1 MGNFL
6 MWSEDGPIYIIAEAG
21 SNHDGSFLQA
31 KELIEHATEAKCDA
45 VKFQCIPPFER
56 DWVQPLQDVAEVR
69 GLDFLATPF
78 DVDAVRFLA
87 DVGVP
92 LLKIASPEIVN
103 LPLVE
108 AAANTGKP
116 LLLSTGMANL
126 GEISA
131 ALKARDLDLAEQDV
145 ALLHCTTRYPTPP
158 AQVNL
163 NAMETLRFVF
173 GFPVGLSDHSEGIAI
188 PIAAAAL
195 GARIIEKHF
204 TLDKTLE
211 GPDHHYALEP
221 EELRQMVEG
230 VRQVEQALGTRE
242 KGPQEGE
249 LVEARGRQL
258 EWTS

>member
-1 MGNFL
+1 VWSE
-6 MWSEDGPIYIIAEAG
+6 WSEDGLVYIIAEAG
-21 SNHDGSFLQA
+21 SNHDGDFAQA
-31 KELIEHATEAKCDA
+31 HELIEVASDAGCDA
-45 VKFQCIPPFER
+45 VKFQCIPPFRR
-56 DWVQPLQDVAEVR
+56 DWVEQLKLKANAFD
-69 GLDFLATPF
+69 LDFLATPF
-78 DVDAVRFLA
+78 DVEAVEFLA

-103 LPLVE
+103 LSLVK
-108 AAANTGKP
+108 AAADTGLP
-116 LLLSTGMANL
+116 LLLSTGMADL
-126 GEISA
+126 GEISE
-131 ALKARDLDLAEQDV
+131 ALRTRDLDLAEQDV

-188 PIAAAAL
+188 PIAATAL

-249 LVEARGRQL
+249 LVEARGRSL
-258 EWTS
+258 TWT

>member
-1 MGNFL
+1 V
-6 MWSEDGPIYIIAEAG
+6 WSEDGPVYIIAEAG
-21 SNHDGSFLQA
+21 SNHDGDYEQA
-31 KELIEHATEAKCDA
+31 VDLIEVAANARADA
-45 VKFQCIPPFER
+45 VKFQCIPPFQS
-56 DWVQPLQDVAEVR
+56 DWWGD
-69 GLDFLATPF
+69 LDELADALGIDLLATPF
-78 DVDAVRFLA
+78 DVEAVRFLA

-126 GEISA
+126 GEISQ
-131 ALKARDLDLAEQDV
+131 ALKTRDLDLAEQDV

-249 LVEARGRQL
+249 LVEARGRSL
-258 EWTS
+258 TWT

>member
-1 MGNFL
+1 V
-6 MWSEDGPIYIIAEAG
+6 WSEDGSVYIIAEAG
-21 SNHDGSFLQA
+21 SNHDGDFDQA
-31 KELIEHATEAKCDA
+31 VDLVRVASDALADA
-45 VKFQCIPPFER
+45 VKFQCLAPFRRE
-56 DWVQPLQDVAEVR
+56 WVSYLQEYAIGL

-92 LLKIASPEIVN
+92 LLKIASPEIIN

-116 LLLSTGMANL
+116 LLLSTGMATL
-126 GEISA
+126 GEISQ
-131 ALKARDLDLAEQDV
+131 ALKTRDLDLAEQDV

-204 TLDKTLE
+204 TLDKALE
-211 GPDHHYALEP
+211 GPDHHYALSP

>member
-1 MGNFL
+1 VEPV
-6 MWSEDGPIYIIAEAG
+6 WSEDGPVYIIAEAG
-21 SNHDGSFLQA
+21 SNHDGEFEQA
-31 KELIEHATEAKCDA
+31 RNLIGAAADARADA
-45 VKFQCIPPFER
+45 VKFQCIPPF
-56 DWVQPLQDVAEVR
+56 QR
-69 GLDFLATPF
+69 GWWPDLEARANYLGIDLLATPF
-78 DVDAVRFLA
+78 DVDAVQFLA

-108 AAANTGKP
+108 AAANTGRP

-126 GEISA
+126 GEISE
-131 ALKARDLDLAEQDV
+131 ALKTRDLDLAEQDV

-204 TLDKTLE
+204 TLDKTRE

>member
-1 MGNFL
+1 V
-6 MWSEDGPIYIIAEAG
+6 WSEDGPVYIIAEAG
-21 SNHDGSFLQA
+21 SNHDGDFEQA
-31 KELIEHATEAKCDA
+31 RNLIGAAADARADA
-45 VKFQCIPPFER
+45 VKFQCIPPF
-56 DWVQPLQDVAEVR
+56 QR
-69 GLDFLATPF
+69 GWWPDLEARANHLGIDLLATPF

-103 LPLVE
+103 LPLVK
-108 AAANTGKP
+108 AAADTGRP

-126 GEISA
+126 GEISQ
-131 ALKARDLDLAEQDV
+131 ALKTRDLDLAEQDV

>member
-1 MGNFL
+1 V
-6 MWSEDGPIYIIAEAG
+6 WSEDGPVYIIAEAG
-21 SNHDGSFLQA
+21 SNHDGALIQA
-31 KELIEHATEAKCDA
+31 LDLIEDASYAGCDA
-45 VKFQCIPPFER
+45 VKFQCIPPFQRHWWPELDARAER
-56 DWVQPLQDVAEVR
+56 VGIDL
-69 GLDFLATPF
+69 LATPF
-78 DVDAVRFLA
+78 DVDAVEFLA
-87 DVGVP
+87 NVGVP

-116 LLLSTGMANL
+116 LLLSTGMADL
-126 GEISA
+126 GEISQ

-158 AQVNL
+158 AQINL
-163 NAMETLRFVF
+163 RAMETLRFVF

-249 LVEARGRQL
+249 LVEARGRSL
-258 EWTS
+258 TWT

>member
-1 MGNFL
+1 V
-6 MWSEDGPIYIIAEAG
+6 WSEDGPVYIIAEAG
-21 SNHDGSFLQA
+21 SNHDGDFEQA
-31 KELIEHATEAKCDA
+31 RNLIGAAADARADA
-45 VKFQCIPPFER
+45 VKFQCIPPF
-56 DWVQPLQDVAEVR
+56 QR
-69 GLDFLATPF
+69 GWWPDLEARANHLGIDLIATPF
-78 DVDAVRFLA
+78 DVEAVEFLA

-108 AAANTGKP
+108 AAANTGRP
-116 LLLSTGMANL
+116 LLLSTGMADL

-258 EWTS
+258 TWT